1 MLNIID
7 LRGTTLKK
15 LLGFD
20 RAMKRYHNKNKSGGN
35 FGFTLIKS
43 KNEKRK
49 KDYWFNL
56 HGIYD
61 TEGNIRSLGFS
72 TFDFRKRHDFNEI
85 PESMEDLALK
95 MKEPMKKFEEYIESR
110 GW

>member
-1 MLNIID
+1 MLNIKD

-15 LLGFD
+15 LLKLD
-20 RAMKRYHNKNKSGGN
+20 RAIKRYHNKNKSGGN
-35 FGFTLIKS
+35 FGFTLVKV
-43 KNEKRK
+43 KEKE
-49 KDYWFNL
+49 YWFDL

-95 MKEPMKKFEEYIESR
+95 MKESMKIFEEYIENR